1 MVPYRAAMATVVAF
15 HAHPDDEV
23 LLTGGTLAGPVAAGH
38 RVVIVVAT
46 DGHMTAVP
54 DAGSVRLGELRAS
67 AAVLGVH
74 RVEHLGY
81 ADSGHGPS
89 STPTRRIGGGSCVPT
104 PRRLR
109 GGSPRCCDR
118 SVPTCCSA
126 MTPMG
131 LRPP

>member
-1 MVPYRAAMATVVAF
+1 VPYHAAMATVVAF

-23 LLTGGTLAGPVAAGH
+23 LLTGGTPAGAVAAGH

-46 DGHMTAVP
+46 DGHMAAVS

-81 ADSGHGPS
+81 ADSGHGAILYPD
-89 STPTRRIGGGSCVPT
+89 PPDRRRFV
-104 PRRLR
+104 RADHR
-109 GGSPRCCDR
+109 GGRGAARRPASPGARR
-118 SVPTCCSA
+118 RA
-126 MTPMG
+126 AQ
-131 LRPP
+131 L